1 SGSKSGGVMRNT
13 PSTPEKAFVRPSAS
27 AIDATATSQPISAHG
42 RPLSESRTTP
52 LTGSPAASRVRA
64 TMPPTLPVIPVM
76 AYTLSVLSLGG
87 ITPNL
92 RSNRLCFTCGDRRRD
107 PRISSLPLSSAND
120 PKRIVLLAGHG
131 ALPARVSVNRP
142 GNESGQRKRHQ
153 RDAHPALY
161 FIDLRPRCKC
171 LLKARSK
178 TCPRLSRK
186 AHNPSIRTVSSAFWV
201 PESSAR
207 EAKRC
212 SRLGN
217 LLQGV
222 WHLFH
227 PRPLVHMR
235 CAVGT

>member
-1 SGSKSGGVMRNT
+1 MSSGSTDLKTAWPSWWVRTIGRLLMRTPQGIGRLAYADQMIRQLLQRCGVIFRCVSREQSHVRKLELSG
-13 PSTPEKAFVRPSAS
+13 
-27 AIDATATSQPISAHG
+27 
-42 RPLSESRTTP
+42 
-52 LTGSPAASRVRA
+52 
-64 TMPPTLPVIPVM
+64 PT
-76 AYTLSVLSLGG
+76 
-87 ITPNL
+87 
-92 RSNRLCFTCGDRRRD
+92 
-107 PRISSLPLSSAND
+107 SSLPLSSAND

-207 EAKRC
+207 EAKGALA
-212 SRLGN
+212 SAI
-217 LLQGV
+217 
-222 WHLFH
+222 FFK
-227 PRPLVHMR
+227 
-235 CAVGT
+235 ASGTCFIPAPSCI